1 MDLDTLVNFGDFFE
15 EDIGSDV
22 LADAF
27 TGPSF
32 EDEIFQATQE
42 KPAIIQQEQEMRPL
56 PEYKPEEY
64 GVAEEAE
71 QEVQEL
77 RREAESVRRE
87 GGQSGFMEWWGKL
100 PEKQKES
107 LFRATMGAV
116 GTGAREALR
125 TVQQQREQ
133 EFQRDMQERILQERE
148 KERMAAEE
156 GRRIAG
162 TPSAYQFNVSRGLV
176 GQNMGG

>member
-1 MDLDTLVNFGDFFE
+1 MDFDTLVDFGDFFD
-15 EDIGSDV
+15 EDLGTDV
-22 LADAF
+22 LSGAF
-27 TGPSF
+27 QT
-32 EDEIFQATQE
+32 EEV
-42 KPAIIQQEQEMRPL
+42 AIPELPKMEAL

-64 GVAEEAE
+64 QAPELEDVKIE
-71 QEVQEL
+71 QL
-77 RREAESVRRE
+77 RQEAESVRRE
-87 GGQSGFMEWWGKL
+87 GGQSGFMDWWGKL

>member
-1 MDLDTLVNFGDFFE
+1 MDFDTLVDFGDFFDEDLGTDILTDTFPVE
-15 EDIGSDV
+15 EV
-22 LADAF
+22 
-27 TGPSF
+27 
-32 EDEIFQATQE
+32 
-42 KPAIIQQEQEMRPL
+42 AIPELPEMEAL

-64 GVAEEAE
+64 QAPELEDVKIE
-71 QEVQEL
+71 QL
-77 RREAESVRRE
+77 RQEAESVRRE
-87 GGQSGFMEWWGKL
+87 GGQSGFMDWWGKL

-133 EFQRDMQERILQERE
+133 EFQREMQDRQYQERE
-148 KERMAAEE
+148 KERREAEE
-156 GRRIAG
+156 ARRVAG